1 MAPRSQEEGDTRAFA
16 RLRIMAHTAVT
27 AKIVYTDFVEIGLAI
42 FQMISGLQD
51 LLIEFGTEKK
61 NKKELRHSETKPKK
75 LELRELKLKKFMHFQ
90 AVKSKTFGTPGIILL
105 K

>member
-1 MAPRSQEEGDTRAFA
+1 M
-16 RLRIMAHTAVT
+16 
-27 AKIVYTDFVEIGLAI
+27 GLK
-42 FQMISGLQD
+42 
-51 LLIEFGTEKK
+51 KK

-75 LELRELKLKKFMHFQ
+75 FELRELKLKRFMHFQ